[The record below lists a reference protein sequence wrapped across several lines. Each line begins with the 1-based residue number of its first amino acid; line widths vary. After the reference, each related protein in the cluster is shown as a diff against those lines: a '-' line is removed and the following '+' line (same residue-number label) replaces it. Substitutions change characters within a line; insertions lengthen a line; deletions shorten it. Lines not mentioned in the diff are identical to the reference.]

1 MIDTLTPTLANM
13 VLDND
18 GLTNTFEYEN
28 QPNLT
33 YKIHTDSGRIAGFVD
48 ELKAYEQAVYKLLST
63 ERYKYL
69 IYSWNYGIEL
79 EDLFGQ
85 PIPYVVPEL
94 ERRITEALMA
104 DERTVS
110 VSDFEFDTSKRGVV
124 HVMFNATSI
133 YGEVKLE
140 LNVEI

>member
-1 MIDTLTPTLANM
+1 MTDTLTPTLANM

-18 GLTNTFEYEN
+18 GITNVFEYET

-33 YKIHTDSGRIAGFVD
+33 YKIHTDSERVSGHVD
-48 ELKAYEQAVYKLLST
+48 EVKAYEQAVYKLLST

-69 IYSWNYGIEL
+69 IYSWSYGIEL

-94 ERRITEALMA
+94 ERRITEAVMA
-104 DERTVS
+104 DDRTES
-110 VSDFEFDTSKRGVV
+110 VSDFEFDTSKRSVV
-124 HVMFNATSI
+124 HVKFKATSI
-133 YGEVKLE
+133 FGEVKIE